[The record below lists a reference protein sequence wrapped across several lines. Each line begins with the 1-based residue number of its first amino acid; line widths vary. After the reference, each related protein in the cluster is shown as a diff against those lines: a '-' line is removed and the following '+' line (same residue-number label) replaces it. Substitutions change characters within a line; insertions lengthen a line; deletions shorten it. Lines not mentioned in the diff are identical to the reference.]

1 MDFSFSISFGNSDS
15 TVYEKAI
22 EYASEFEHYT
32 PIGPN
37 SKLNIVETG
46 NKEVLAK
53 YDIFQKLINTIGDW
67 KSAVVSF
74 GNKEIDPVSFF
85 IKIKDI
91 AECSLGYMEAKNQE
105 VYCDDKN
112 PGCWGCRQLFGMILN
127 QSEAPYN
134 KNTKYWYQYGA
145 FKNKTTWIIN
155 KEEITRVLTDIVD
168 RRSIDFCPIFKHS
181 FFRKYVASLP
191 SSMDVSDTEHWGM
204 VYLDETLSTDK
215 QWQPINIYHKT
226 SLPSEAK
233 VKKTTGKDFEQIGSA
248 IKETKSGK
256 PSEIKKLRNI
266 PEITFDDIGGID
278 DIIQKIREVIELPFK
293 QPDLYNHLGVKPYR
307 GIMLWGEPGN
317 GKTLIAKAIAN
328 EVKAHFIPVGGPDIL
343 NKNFGESEKNLRDI
357 FEEARELQPSIIFFD
372 EIDSIAQSRLAGE
385 TSKWYATVVNQL
397 MSLLDG
403 IKEFGNVTV
412 LASTN
417 RPDLLD
423 SALLRPGRFDY
434 ILEVKKPNLP
444 GCKKV
449 LDIATRG
456 MPLADDVDLFSFA
469 ESVVGYSAA
478 QITFIA
484 KEAAMVALRRTI
496 DIKSII
502 TEDKI
507 VTDFSHIEVKRSDF
521 LSALIILKWN
531 SKYVNKTYSLKV

>member
-1 MDFSFSISFGNSDS
+1 MDFNFSIHFGLSKS
-15 TVYEKAI
+15 PEYENAI
-22 EYASEFEHYT
+22 EYASKFDKFT
-32 PIGPN
+32 PIGN
-37 SKLNIVETG
+37 DSKQNLIETD
-46 NKEVLAK
+46 NKEVLEK
-53 YDIFQKLINTIGDW
+53 YDIFQKLINTIEDW
-67 KSAVVSF
+67 ESAGVSF
-74 GNKEIDPVSFF
+74 AQTELDPGSFF
-85 IKIKDI
+85 MKIKDI
-91 AECSLGYMEAKNQE
+91 ADCYLGYINADDKAL
-105 VYCDDKN
+105 YCDDKCAD
-112 PGCWGCRQLFGMILN
+112 CWGCRQLNGIVLRHRDTH
-127 QSEAPYN
+127 YN
-134 KNTKYWYQYGA
+134 KNYKYWYQYGA
-145 FKNKTTWIIN
+145 FTNKTNWKID
-155 KEEITRVLTDIVD
+155 KEELSRILSDIVEKK
-168 RRSIDFCPIFKHS
+168 SIDFCPIFKHV
-181 FFRKYVASLP
+181 FFRKYVVDLP
-191 SSMDVSDTEHWGM
+191 NAVDVSDTDNWSL
-204 VYLDETLSTDK
+204 VYLDEILSTDR
-215 QWQPINIYHKT
+215 QWKPINISHNILSSAPEIDLKAT
-226 SLPSEAK
+226 VKNNDKVDAKKISE
-233 VKKTTGKDFEQIGSA
+233 
-248 IKETKSGK
+248 
-256 PSEIKKLRNI
+256 EISKRTELNKQRHI
-266 PEITFDDIGGID
+266 PDITFDDIGGIE

-293 QPDLYNHLGVKPYR
+293 QPDLYEHLGVKPYR

-328 EVKAHFIPVGGPDIL
+328 EVRAHFIPVGGPDIL
-343 NKNFGESEKNLRDI
+343 DKNFGQSERNLRDI
-357 FEEARELQPSIIFFD
+357 FEEARDMQPSIIFFD

-385 TSKWYATVVNQL
+385 SSKWYATVVNQL
-397 MSLLDG
+397 MSLMDG
-403 IKEFGNVTV
+403 MKEFGNVTV

-423 SALLRPGRFDY
+423 TALLRPGRFDY

-449 LDIATRG
+449 LDIATKG

-507 VTDFSHIEVKRSDF
+507 VKDFSHVEVKRSDF